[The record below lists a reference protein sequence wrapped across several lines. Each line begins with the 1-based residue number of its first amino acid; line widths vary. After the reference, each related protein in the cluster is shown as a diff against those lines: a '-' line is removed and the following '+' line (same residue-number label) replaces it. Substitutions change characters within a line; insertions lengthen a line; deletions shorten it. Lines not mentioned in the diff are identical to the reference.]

1 VTSVN
6 HPYLEVALEAA
17 LRIGKMSDDGAERR
31 RLYARLAGGLRSR
44 GNLRD
49 LLDRWA
55 RGLLHPAYIMDVVG
69 MGLMLWG
76 ARAALKRQTVAPAI
90 LAVAWSWTAATMWRA
105 TVDRFWYAS
114 LGRELYAGRVELWL
128 APVITV
134 LAVLPMIA
142 SLAVVLK
149 QARSE

>member
-1 VTSVN
+1 MMVRNVAVYTLVWLAVYVPAETYVTFS
-6 HPYLEVALEAA
+6 
-17 LRIGKMSDDGAERR
+17 I
-31 RLYARLAGGLRSR
+31 AGP
-44 GNLRD
+44 
-49 LLDRWA
+49 A
-55 RGLLHPAYIMDVVG
+55 GLLHPAYIMDVVG

-105 TVDRFWYAS
+105 TVDRFWYVS